1 MEKWEMGRKKKQHIK
16 TIGHSQIAEQLQVE
30 LDNAVIGFR
39 DIESRVFSK
48 KDGGMYRDYKYE
60 LCCLIWDSWK
70 GVSRTHK
77 ADDKYISYSWRD
89 LQDRFGKDYR
99 KIMSI
104 AFIHKVSGGG
114 YKSIQDGVT
123 YKYKLKDEVV
133 DIVNRV
139 TATAFDRKDYIK
151 DGEVMTT
158 HTLPKYAV
166 REKKNG
172 RWVTAIKVKDF
183 PITIT
188 LNGDNI
194 KMLLSIYSD
203 LQKYYKDNKKEIY
216 INDGLE
222 VLKDFGW
229 DIENYKGNR
238 KKIIEA
244 IDRRLYDIINLI
256 TLTHNN
262 AYNTDDILQVYTIKD
277 SGRFYI
283 AQDKN
288 DTDTNL
294 QNLPREIRKIVMGG
308 LGYWEYDIENAHYN
322 IVNQL
327 YKGYTNKKLKYIDY
341 YCNNTKEI
349 RNRVAQDIG
358 VSYKLSKE
366 LLLMLI
372 YGANIFNEYKYDNV
386 LKKKVYTDVIHKI
399 KDFTSGDKKAARIIH
414 EEINKNKDL
423 LNIRNDLRKSQKI
436 ILENS
441 KIINVRGIEKI
452 YNLNGRLTTTYK
464 KAVKKTKGQ
473 LLAHIIQG
481 VESEVLLAVH
491 SEDNGMIMFH
501 HDGWVSKN
509 DIDVNRLQQIINAK
523 LTQLMIE
530 NKIDGNMRFTVT
542 KEKLSDVN
550 KSSKIIKRISL
561 GNKIT
566 LKV

>member
-1 MEKWEMGRKKKQHIK
+1 
-16 TIGHSQIAEQLQVE
+16 
-30 LDNAVIGFR
+30 
-39 DIESRVFSK
+39 
-48 KDGGMYRDYKYE
+48 
-60 LCCLIWDSWK
+60 
-70 GVSRTHK
+70 
-77 ADDKYISYSWRD
+77 
-89 LQDRFGKDYR
+89 
-99 KIMSI
+99 
-104 AFIHKVSGGG
+104 
-114 YKSIQDGVT
+114 
-123 YKYKLKDEVV
+123 
-133 DIVNRV
+133 
-139 TATAFDRKDYIK
+139 
-151 DGEVMTT
+151 
-158 HTLPKYAV
+158 
-166 REKKNG
+166 
-172 RWVTAIKVKDF
+172 
-183 PITIT
+183 
-188 LNGDNI
+188 
-194 KMLLSIYSD
+194 
-203 LQKYYKDNKKEIY
+203 
-216 INDGLE
+216 
-222 VLKDFGW
+222 
-229 DIENYKGNR
+229 
-238 KKIIEA
+238 
-244 IDRRLYDIINLI
+244 
-256 TLTHNN
+256 
-262 AYNTDDILQVYTIKD
+262 
-277 SGRFYI
+277 
-283 AQDKN
+283 
-288 DTDTNL
+288 
-294 QNLPREIRKIVMGG
+294 
-308 LGYWEYDIENAHYN
+308 
-322 IVNQL
+322 
-327 YKGYTNKKLKYIDY
+327 
-341 YCNNTKEI
+341 
-349 RNRVAQDIG
+349 
-358 VSYKLSKE
+358 
-366 LLLMLI
+366 MLI

-491 SEDNGMIMFH
+491 GEDNGMIMFH